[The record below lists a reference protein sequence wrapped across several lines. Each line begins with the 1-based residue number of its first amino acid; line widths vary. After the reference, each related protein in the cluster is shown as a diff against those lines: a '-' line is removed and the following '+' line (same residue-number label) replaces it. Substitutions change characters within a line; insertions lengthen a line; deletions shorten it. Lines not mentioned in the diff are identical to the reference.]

1 MNKQKFFKLRTDIE
15 LSVLKSLLKEGR
27 LYVSSSSEEL
37 AIAECVKLM
46 RKAKAMISPEYEK
59 NYERMVESILSIP
72 TIKQRMLYKKGKVAG
87 TTNFATFVMVLKYLQ
102 CRYVFLCTFSDLLR
116 EIFGNDNLKKNTHKS
131 YYALSCEEESQ
142 IKAQMLKFSG
152 KVHKSL

>member
-15 LSVLKSLLKEGR
+15 LSVLKSLLSEGR

-59 NYERMVESILSIP
+59 NCERMIETILSIS

-116 EIFGNDNLKKNTHKS
+116 EIFGDDKMKTYTNKS
-131 YYALSCEEESQ
+131 YYMLSGEEESK
-142 IKAQMLKFSG
+142 IKAHLSNFSS
-152 KVHKSL
+152 KRHK

>member
-46 RKAKAMISPEYEK
+46 QKAKSMISPDYEK

-87 TTNFATFVMVLKYLQ
+87 TTNFATFVMVLRYLQ
-102 CRYVFLCTFSDLLR
+102 SRYVFLCSFSDLLR
-116 EIFGNDNLKKNTHKS
+116 EIFGNTIYNKNTNKS
-131 YYALSCEEESQ
+131 CYALTDNEMSE

-152 KVHKSL
+152 SKHKP

>member
-15 LSVLKSLLKEGR
+15 LSVLKSLLSEGR

-46 RKAKAMISPEYEK
+46 QKAKAMISPDYEK
-59 NYERMVESILSIP
+59 NCERMIETILSIS

-116 EIFGNDNLKKNTHKS
+116 EIFGDDKMKTYTNKS
-131 YYALSCEEESQ
+131 YYMLYGEEESK
-142 IKAQMLKFSG
+142 IKAHLSNFSS
-152 KVHKSL
+152 KRHK

>member
-46 RKAKAMISPEYEK
+46 QKAKAMISPEYEK
-59 NYERMVESILSIP
+59 NCERMIETILSIP
-72 TIKQRMLYKKGKVAG
+72 TIKQRMLYKKGKAVG
-87 TTNFATFVMVLKYLQ
+87 TTNFAIFVMVLKYLQ
-102 CRYVFLCTFSDLLR
+102 CRYVFLCSFSDLLR
-116 EIFGNDNLKKNTHKS
+116 EIFGNDKLKTYTNKS
-131 YYALSCEEESQ
+131 CYTLSDNEIYE
-142 IKAQMLKFSG
+142 IKAQLLKFSG
-152 KVHKSL
+152 KMHK

>member
-15 LSVLKSLLKEGR
+15 LSVLKSLLSEGR

-59 NYERMVESILSIP
+59 NCERMIETILSIS

-116 EIFGNDNLKKNTHKS
+116 EIFGDDKMKTYTNKS
-131 YYALSCEEESQ
+131 YYMLSGEEESK
-142 IKAQMLKFSG
+142 IKALLSNFSS
-152 KVHKSL
+152 KRHK